1 MEMIL
6 ISNIKRFIQS
16 FDEFIRIKGYQY
28 STFGME
34 DVFMIPKSVL
44 SRIGKEKFKD
54 EPLSKNES
62 EEMKSI
68 LENKIRDLLKQ
79 RKPYKKGEGVY
90 VINFS
95 GEEIEIDPRPTGHN
109 DNDHLIWKL
118 YKLIGIID
126 SCLQENRSVHLSITD
141 DNN

>member
-1 MEMIL
+1 MIL
-6 ISNIKRFIQS
+6 ISNTIRFNQS
-16 FDEFIRIKGYQY
+16 FEDFTQNFKNKY
-28 STFGME
+28 SAFGME
-34 DVFMIPKSVL
+34 DAFIIPKDVL
-44 SRIGKEKFKD
+44 SRIGKGKFKD
-54 EPLSKNES
+54 EALSKYES

-68 LENKIRDLLKQ
+68 LEAKISELLIQ
-79 RKPYKKGEGVY
+79 RETYKKGEGVY
-90 VINFS
+90 SINFL

-126 SCLQENRSVHLSITD
+126 SCLQENRPVHLSITD

>member
-6 ISNIKRFIQS
+6 ISNAIRFNQS
-16 FDEFIRIKGYQY
+16 FEDFTKNFKNKY
-28 STFGME
+28 SAFGME
-34 DVFMIPKSVL
+34 NVFMIPKSVL

-68 LENKIRDLLKQ
+68 LENKVTELLKQ
-79 RKPYKKGEGVY
+79 REPYKKGEGVY

-109 DNDHLIWKL
+109 DSDHLIWKL
-118 YKLIGIID
+118 YNLIEIID
-126 SCLQENRSVHLSITD
+126 SCLNDDKPIYLSITD